1 MPDNLQI
8 DQLPEVSFIDG
19 LSVDALCKEM
29 VADYERYMTQAT
41 GNTVSLARASP
52 HRMELYAAAAQLYQA
67 MQYIDRAGKQN
78 LLKYSY
84 GEFLDHL
91 AAFKGLTRRPAASA
105 VTTLRFTASAVRDT
119 AIGIPSGTRAATR
132 ELLYF
137 QTTQYAEI
145 PAGERSVDVPA
156 VCVVPGSAGNGL
168 APGALAEIVDPLP
181 YIAGVSNITASA
193 GGADTESDGEL
204 AERIYLFPG
213 SYSTAGPEA
222 SYLYHAKTYNANVG
236 DVVVTSDQAAG
247 SVEVYF
253 LLDDGSAPGPEMVTG
268 LQNYLRDRQIRP
280 MTDLVTVS
288 APADVLYSIDL
299 VYYINR
305 SDSNRAVAI
314 QRAVNAAVDAY
325 ITWQR
330 SIGRDINPSKLAERV
345 MAAGGKRVELSAPA
359 FTPVARTGVAS
370 LEGAPQIRYGG
381 LEDD

>member
-1 MPDNLQI
+1 M
-8 DQLPEVSFIDG
+8 
-19 LSVDALCKEM
+19 
-29 VADYERYMTQAT
+29 
-41 GNTVSLARASP
+41 
-52 HRMELYAAAAQLYQA
+52 
-67 MQYIDRAGKQN
+67 
-78 LLKYSY
+78 
-84 GEFLDHL
+84 
-91 AAFKGLTRRPAASA
+91 
-105 VTTLRFTASAVRDT
+105 
-119 AIGIPSGTRAATR
+119 
-132 ELLYF
+132 
-137 QTTQYAEI
+137 
-145 PAGERSVDVPA
+145 DVPA
-156 VCVVPGSAGNGL
+156 VCVVPGSTGNDL
-168 APGALAEIVDPLP
+168 AVGALAEIVDPLP
-181 YIAGVSNITASA
+181 YVAGVSNITASE
-193 GGADTESDGEL
+193 GGADTESDREL

-236 DVVVTSDQAAG
+236 DVVVASDQAAG

-288 APADVLYSIDL
+288 APADVPYSIDL

-345 MAAGGKRVELSAPA
+345 MAAGAKRVELSAPA

-370 LEGAPQIRYGG
+370 LEGDSQVRYGG

>member
-1 MPDNLQI
+1 MLFR
-8 DQLPEVSFIDG
+8 S
-19 LSVDALCKEM
+19 
-29 VADYERYMTQAT
+29 
-41 GNTVSLARASP
+41 
-52 HRMELYAAAAQLYQA
+52 
-67 MQYIDRAGKQN
+67 
-78 LLKYSY
+78 
-84 GEFLDHL
+84 
-91 AAFKGLTRRPAASA
+91 SA

-181 YIAGVSNITASA
+181 YVANVSNITASEV
-193 GGADTESDGEL
+193 GADTESDGEL

-236 DVVVTSDQAAG
+236 DVVVASDQAAG
-247 SVEVYF
+247 AVEVYF
-253 LLDDGSAPGPEMVTG
+253 LLDDGSAPGPEMVAG
-268 LQNYLRDRQIRP
+268 LQNYLRDRQVRP

-288 APADVLYSIDL
+288 APADVPYSIDL
-299 VYYINR
+299 DYYINR

-330 SIGRDINPSKLAERV
+330 TIGRDINPSKLAERV
-345 MAAGGKRVELSAPA
+345 MAAGAKRVELSAPA

-370 LEGAPQIRYGG
+370 LEGAPQVRYGG

>member
-8 DQLPEVSFIDG
+8 DKLPEVSFIDG
-19 LSVDALCKEM
+19 LTVDDLRKEM

-41 GNTVSLARASP
+41 GNAVSLAQASP

-84 GEFLDHL
+84 GDFLDHL
-91 AAFKGLTRRPAASA
+91 AAFKGLTRRPAAAA

-119 AIGIPSGTRAATR
+119 AIGIPGGTRAATR
-132 ELLYF
+132 ALLYF

-145 PAGERSVDVPA
+145 PAGELSVDVPA
-156 VCVVPGSAGNGL
+156 VCVVPGSTGNGL
-168 APGALAEIVDPLP
+168 AVGALAEIVDPLP
-181 YIAGVSNITASA
+181 YIAGVSNTTVSE
-193 GGADTESDGEL
+193 GGADTESDKEL

-236 DVVVTSDQAAG
+236 DVAVASDQAAG

-253 LLDDGSAPGPEMVTG
+253 LLDDGSAPGPELVMG
-268 LQNYLRDRQIRP
+268 LQNYLRDRQVRP

-288 APADVLYSIDL
+288 APAEAPYSISL

-305 SDSNRAVAI
+305 SDSNRAAAV
-314 QRAVNAAVDAY
+314 QRAVETAVTDY

-330 SIGRDINPSKLAERV
+330 TIGRDINPSKLAERV
-345 MAAGGKRVELSAPA
+345 MAAGAKRVEVSAPV
-359 FTPVARTGVAS
+359 FTPVGRTSVAS
-370 LEGAPQIRYGG
+370 LEGAAQVLYGG

>member
-1 MPDNLQI
+1 MPDNLQV
-8 DQLPEVSFIDG
+8 DKLPEVSFIDAVT
-19 LSVDALCKEM
+19 VDDLRREM

-41 GNTVSLARASP
+41 GSSVSLAPASP

-91 AAFKGLTRRPAASA
+91 AAFKGLTRRAAAFA

-156 VCVVPGSAGNGL
+156 ACVLPGSAGNGL
-168 APGALAEIVDPLP
+168 RVGALIEIVDPLP
-181 YIAGVSNITASA
+181 YIASVSNVTVTE
-193 GGADTESDGEL
+193 GGADTESDQKL

-222 SYLYHAKTYNANVG
+222 SYLYHAKSCNVNVG
-236 DVVVTSDQAAG
+236 DVVVASDQAAG
-247 SVEVYF
+247 RVEVYF
-253 LLDDGSAPGPEMVTG
+253 LLDDGSAPGPEMVQE
-268 LQNYLRDRQIRP
+268 LQNYLQDRQIRP

-288 APADVLYSIDL
+288 APAEVPYSIDL
-299 VYYINR
+299 TYCINR

-314 QRAVNAAVDAY
+314 QRAADAAVDAY

-330 SIGRDINPSKLAERV
+330 VIGRDINPSKLAEFI
-345 MAAGGKRVELSAPA
+345 MAAGVKRVELSAPV
-359 FTPVARTGVAS
+359 FTSVGRTNVAGLAGT
-370 LEGAPQIRYGG
+370 PQVRYGG